1 MVDMNSIPQ
10 QEVANGKGQSEFA
23 LASPTNESKLV
34 AKKPCPSNPG
44 GDSTI
49 LMFELLIS
57 TRCCLEI
64 NKPSIRLKVYFSQF
78 KIPFLIT

>member
-1 MVDMNSIPQ
+1 MAKAKANSLWPVPPMNLNLSQ
-10 QEVANGKGQSEFA
+10 
-23 LASPTNESKLV
+23 
-34 AKKPCPSNPG
+34 KKPCPSNPG